1 MLSQRLMP
9 SAVRAAAARSAVMQ
23 SAKSTIIPAL
33 TSRYLTT
40 LSTHHNIPTWA
51 TLDPNELGTVSTHN
65 VLNVVGG
72 QWQKDGDIANK
83 LIIPNPMNKD
93 GLPICTVPD
102 TSIDELGPFVQSME
116 AVSKSGV
123 HNPLKSVERYLMYGE
138 ISRKVRNFFVSEL
151 ATVVCALILI
161 WYHLFNHYLI

>member
-9 SAVRAAAARSAVMQ
+9 SAVRAAAVSQAARSAVMQ
-23 SAKSTIIPAL
+23 SDKFPIIPAL
-33 TSRYLTT
+33 TSRYLTA
-40 LSTHHNIPTWA
+40 LSTHHNIPSWA

-102 TSIDELGPFVQSME
+102 TSVDELGPFIQSME

-138 ISRKVRNFFVSEL
+138 ISRNVRYFFVSAVARSL
-151 ATVVCALILI
+151 RIDFDLV
-161 WYHLFNHYLI
+161 

>member
-1 MLSQRLMP
+1 M
-9 SAVRAAAARSAVMQ
+9 
-23 SAKSTIIPAL
+23 
-33 TSRYLTT
+33 
-40 LSTHHNIPTWA
+40 HHNIPTWA

-102 TSIDELGPFVQSME
+102 TRVDELGPFIQSME

-138 ISRKVRNFFVSEL
+138 ISRKVGLISYIHVHIVSKHITNQQKNV
-151 ATVVCALILI
+151 ASSSCWALLCLKNIL
-161 WYHLFNHYLI
+161 

>member
-1 MLSQRLMP
+1 MP
-9 SAVRAAAARSAVMQ
+9 SAVRAAARSAVVQ
-23 SAKSTIIPAL
+23 STRSTIVPAL
-33 TSRYLTT
+33 TSRHLTT

-72 QWQKDGDIANK
+72 QWQKDGDIAKK
-83 LIIPNPMNKD
+83 LIIPNPLNKD

-102 TSIDELGPFVQSME
+102 TSIDELGPFIQSME

-123 HNPLKSVERYLMYGE
+123 HNPLKAVERYLMYGE
-138 ISRKVRNFFVSEL
+138 ISRKVKSCDWIGTYMISLYARACPYASIYPYSSIPL
-151 ATVVCALILI
+151 R
-161 WYHLFNHYLI
+161 

>member
-1 MLSQRLMP
+1 MLSRRLVP

-138 ISRKVRNFFVSEL
+138 ISRKVRYFFVSKL

-161 WYHLFNHYLI
+161 W